1 MGNEFSSKET
11 SSEKSCF
18 LSISSSRILVPLGFS
33 NAIDFSSLIISC
45 FLFLLISSALTN
57 LMIESILRLG
67 KSLFKEI
74 ELLASF
80 IELKLSID
88 IGYRLFLFKGK
99 TTALS

>member
-1 MGNEFSSKET
+1 
-11 SSEKSCF
+11 
-18 LSISSSRILVPLGFS
+18 
-33 NAIDFSSLIISC
+33 
-45 FLFLLISSALTN
+45 
-57 LMIESILRLG
+57 MIESILRLG